1 MDFTIL
7 STVCDIVILIGAVVL
22 AIERICSG
30 LGKPWK
36 FAKKK
41 NEEQIKAIVKQMLE
55 EILPKVLE
63 ERDIQTRERYKA
75 DRQRYLEEIQKEV
88 LQNISNELLQVTSLD
103 EKYEILACSA
113 RDVLREKIMMIYH
126 KNRRDR
132 KLSWHEREALTQ
144 YYKDYKAMNGNS
156 YIDRY
161 YCRMSTWAV
170 DEDDYEDD
178 EE

>member
-7 STVCDIVILIGAVVL
+7 STVCDVVILVGAVVL

-41 NEEQIKAIVKQMLE
+41 NEEQTKAIVKQMLE
-55 EILPKVLE
+55 EILPKILE
-63 ERDIQTRERYKA
+63 EHDIQTRDRYKA

-88 LQNISNELLQVTSLD
+88 LQNISKELLQVTSLD

-113 RDVLREKIMMIYH
+113 RDVLREKIMVLYH
-126 KNRRDR
+126 KNKKD
-132 KLSWHEREALTQ
+132 KTLKTHEREALTQ

-156 YIDRY
+156 YIDKY
-161 YCRMSTWAV
+161 YARMEKWAV
-170 DEDDYEDD
+170 EDDDYD

>member
-1 MDFTIL
+1 MDFTVL
-7 STVCDIVILIGAVVL
+7 STICDVVILIGAVVL
-22 AIERICSG
+22 AIERICAG
-30 LGKPWK
+30 IGKPWK

-41 NEEQIKAIVKQMLE
+41 NEEQTRALIKQVLNE
-55 EILPKVLE
+55 VLPEILE
-63 ERDIQTRERYKA
+63 ERDIQTRDKYRA

-88 LQNISNELLQVTSLD
+88 LANIAAELSQVTNLD
-103 EKYEILACSA
+103 QKYEVLACSA
-113 RDVLREKIMMIYH
+113 RDVLREKIMMLYH
-126 KNRRDR
+126 KNKKDR

-161 YCRMSTWAV
+161 YARMSTWAV

-178 EE
+178 E